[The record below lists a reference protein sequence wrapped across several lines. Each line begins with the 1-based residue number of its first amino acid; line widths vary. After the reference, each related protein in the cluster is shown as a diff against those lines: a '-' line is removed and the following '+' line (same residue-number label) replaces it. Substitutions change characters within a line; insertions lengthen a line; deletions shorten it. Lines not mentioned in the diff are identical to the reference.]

1 MMASCRFI
9 RDNESIKL
17 NNFLNRLLVEIM
29 ISSYFCAGFT
39 EYRI

>member
-9 RDNESIKL
+9 RDNESIRL
-17 NNFLNRLLVEIM
+17 NNFLNRLFVEIM
-29 ISSYFCAGFT
+29 ISYFCAGFT